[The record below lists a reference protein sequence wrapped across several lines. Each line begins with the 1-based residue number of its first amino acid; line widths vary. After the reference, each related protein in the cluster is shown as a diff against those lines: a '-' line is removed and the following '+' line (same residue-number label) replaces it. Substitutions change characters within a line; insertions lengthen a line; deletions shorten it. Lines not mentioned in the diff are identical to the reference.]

1 MAYEDRNPES
11 ERDRLLLEA
20 FQSGKYVTTGRGI
33 QTREEAERRRK
44 QAETLRTQVALAVA
58 LLGSR
63 GMARGA
69 IGPTASNRR
78 VLGAGLA
85 PGSDAG
91 ALLGALTPEAH
102 RRGWTPHQVGRRVTE
117 PVRGKISDVL
127 EKAYA
132 DSGISLWGRN

>member
-33 QTREEAERRRK
+33 QTREEAERRRE
-44 QAETLRTQVALAVA
+44 QAERLRTQVALAVA

-63 GMARGA
+63 GIARGA
-69 IGPTASNRR
+69 IGPTPSNRR

-85 PGSDAG
+85 PGSNAG
-91 ALLGALTPEAH
+91 ALLGALVPEAH
-102 RRGWTPHQVGRRVTE
+102 RRGWTPGQIGRRVAE
-117 PVRGKISDVL
+117 PVWEKINEVL
-127 EKAYA
+127 ENIYE
-132 DSGISLWGRN
+132 DSGISLWGSN